1 MWLPSD
7 GSLVTAVSPAI
18 QKARVWTNKE
28 YKDNSGLGQLD
39 GFHPVVYCGSLV
51 LFISLGGW
59 RQAQED
65 VWPHWGC
72 SGPQGKDDTVCVWQ
86 NSMVFTEVLSGS
98 GVISVWTKAG
108 GYHCNED
115 GFTCWASKQGRI
127 CPSASLLGLQYCLH
141 FWHYCMTVSLY
152 LSESALLSRKNWS
165 WAVAQQ
171 WVVTVFWQGKENP
184 AHQCQ
189 RTGGFS
195 AFPD

>member
-1 MWLPSD
+1 MKRWGFLKRKPVYSREWEGNTPGVVNWEIHLRLSNSDLKVASFPELSTLTTPVSYCSSQCKTLGFMWLPSD

-115 GFTCWASKQGRI
+115 GFTCWASK
-127 CPSASLLGLQYCLH
+127 
-141 FWHYCMTVSLY
+141 
-152 LSESALLSRKNWS
+152 
-165 WAVAQQ
+165 
-171 WVVTVFWQGKENP
+171 
-184 AHQCQ
+184 
-189 RTGGFS
+189 
-195 AFPD
+195 